1 MHAKARLKSF
11 SCDCR
16 VSAFSAKGPR
26 KRLLWHGLHESHRCG
41 RERKT
46 KGVGKDLCEYQ
57 EIEQLGSLFF
67 SKLIC
72 LCRVLGHAVGVS
84 ECERCCKTFLVQ
96 KLHWDSLTW
105 TIPQPFLIFWWFI
118 HQLRSLWCSWNKW
131 MFWKRFSLQQ
141 LALVNALD
149 QFLAV
154 PQLFLTGLQ
163 VLKKIMSIFSHLLS
177 TCVTTA
183 LKT

>member
-1 MHAKARLKSF
+1 
-11 SCDCR
+11 
-16 VSAFSAKGPR
+16 
-26 KRLLWHGLHESHRCG
+26 
-41 RERKT
+41 
-46 KGVGKDLCEYQ
+46 
-57 EIEQLGSLFF
+57 
-67 SKLIC
+67 
-72 LCRVLGHAVGVS
+72 
-84 ECERCCKTFLVQ
+84 
-96 KLHWDSLTW
+96 
-105 TIPQPFLIFWWFI
+105 
-118 HQLRSLWCSWNKW
+118 